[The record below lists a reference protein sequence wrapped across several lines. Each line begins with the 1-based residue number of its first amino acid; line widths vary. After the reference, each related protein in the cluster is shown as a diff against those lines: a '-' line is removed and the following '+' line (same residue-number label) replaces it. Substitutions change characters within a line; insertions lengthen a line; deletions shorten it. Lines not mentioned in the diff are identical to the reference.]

1 MHQLFVIYE
10 NNEGRRLYGYLG
22 HVIQLQTLALIR
34 RRLLHCNSFSHDLI
48 EHAGGDTHGL
58 VLAHHINELKHLVHT
73 LSCYGRDKYHL
84 SILHEGQ
91 GILDLFGELVDS
103 LVVLLDGIP
112 LVDGNDDALA
122 PVMGDAGSMYAGFT
136 PDFAVEM
143 RKLCGKA
150 DVIAPNMTEVSL
162 LLGIPYAEQCPLET
176 VKTYLK
182 QLTEIGCPI
191 AVITGIRNGDQHGAI
206 AYDSTT
212 GSYYAAYREHVPE
225 PMHGTGD
232 IFASVLSGALVR
244 GASIEQAL
252 SIAVNFTADT
262 IQATLPDLRTLP
274 REEAPW
280 YGVEFEACIGNLVDY
295 VKEIHS

>member
-1 MHQLFVIYE
+1 MLKRIVTIQDVSCFGKCSSTVALPLISAMGVETAVIPTAVLSTHTGGFTGYTFRDLTADIQQIAAHWKTLQLHFDGIYT
-10 NNEGRRLYGYLG
+10 GYLG
-22 HVIQLQTLALIR
+22 SREQVQIMADFFDAFRSEDTVI
-34 RRLLHCNSFSHDLI
+34 
-48 EHAGGDTHGL
+48 
-58 VLAHHINELKHLVHT
+58 V
-73 LSCYGRDKYHL
+73 
-84 SILHEGQ
+84 
-91 GILDLFGELVDS
+91 VD
-103 LVVLLDGIP
+103 
-112 LVDGNDDALA
+112 

>member
-1 MHQLFVIYE
+1 MLKRIVTIQDVSCFGKCSSTVALPLISAMGVETAVIPTAVLSTHTGGFTGYTFRDLTADIPQIAAHWKTLQLHFDGIYT
-10 NNEGRRLYGYLG
+10 GYLG
-22 HVIQLQTLALIR
+22 SREQVQIMADFFDAFRSEDTVI
-34 RRLLHCNSFSHDLI
+34 
-48 EHAGGDTHGL
+48 
-58 VLAHHINELKHLVHT
+58 V
-73 LSCYGRDKYHL
+73 
-84 SILHEGQ
+84 
-91 GILDLFGELVDS
+91 VD
-103 LVVLLDGIP
+103 
-112 LVDGNDDALA
+112 

-232 IFASVLSGALVR
+232 IFASYCAPIKTWNYAAGHRSNRLFPLRSTLQPTPFRQPYRICGHFPAKKHR
-244 GASIEQAL
+244 GMVWNLKLAS
-252 SIAVNFTADT
+252 
-262 IQATLPDLRTLP
+262 
-274 REEAPW
+274 
-280 YGVEFEACIGNLVDY
+280 
-295 VKEIHS
+295 EIL

>member
-1 MHQLFVIYE
+1 
-10 NNEGRRLYGYLG
+10 
-22 HVIQLQTLALIR
+22 
-34 RRLLHCNSFSHDLI
+34 
-48 EHAGGDTHGL
+48 
-58 VLAHHINELKHLVHT
+58 
-73 LSCYGRDKYHL
+73 
-84 SILHEGQ
+84 
-91 GILDLFGELVDS
+91 
-103 LVVLLDGIP
+103 
-112 LVDGNDDALA
+112 
-122 PVMGDAGSMYAGFT
+122 MYAGFT